1 MEADTFRRF
10 KSLLVRYMD
19 RKDMEGYGPDTG
31 KSGSL
36 VGQQKILYHFNGDL
50 RTFKKKTNT
59 EDSWLAKNKQ
69 EASEVSAPLCIAV
82 DNVDKQGVRMRK

>member
-1 MEADTFRRF
+1 MEADTFTRF

-36 VGQQKILYHFNGDL
+36 DGQQKILYHFNGDL
-50 RTFKKKTNT
+50 RTYKKTQT
-59 EDSWLAKNKQ
+59 LGIVGLRRINKRQ
-69 EASEVSAPLCIAV
+69 VRFQHPCASQLI
-82 DNVDKQGVRMRK
+82 M